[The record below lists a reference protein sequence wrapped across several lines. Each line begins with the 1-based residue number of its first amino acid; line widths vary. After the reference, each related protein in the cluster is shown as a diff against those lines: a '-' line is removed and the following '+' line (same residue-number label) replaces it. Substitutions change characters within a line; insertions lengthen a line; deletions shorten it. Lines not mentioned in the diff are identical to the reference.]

1 MLSQRWNNRGRIT
14 ALKTFLYTKEFVLLD
29 STCASNLLSHLTW
42 HSEMDVK
49 KKKVLLWFF
58 FIPQYWSKD
67 QQFLRRDQYIVF
79 QQRSVERIFMEDFM
93 MTTRV
98 DIDEHAS
105 LLHRS
110 SYYLP
115 LPQEDRQN
123 KRSIKP
129 WAVGFALLLLSC
141 WRPMCVHDSQC
152 KLFQR
157 QFHRLFL
164 WERRGVFIFRRTGD
178 NMACYTLCFH
188 NHHHLGTAESSRFSW
203 L

>member
-1 MLSQRWNNRGRIT
+1 MCFNNEVI
-14 ALKTFLYTKEFVLLD
+14 
-29 STCASNLLSHLTW
+29 
-42 HSEMDVK
+42 
-49 KKKVLLWFF
+49 
-58 FIPQYWSKD
+58 
-67 QQFLRRDQYIVF
+67 
-79 QQRSVERIFMEDFM
+79 ERIFMEDFT

-115 LPQEDRQN
+115 LPQDDRQK

-129 WAVGFALLLLSC
+129 RAVGFALLLLSC
-141 WRPMCVHDSQC
+141 WWPMCVHDSQC

-157 QFHRLFL
+157 QFHCLFL
-164 WERRGVFIFRRTGD
+164 WERRSVSIFRRTGD

-203 L
+203 IQSHPTSAEISSLLLDSDDSFVCILDQIHQARYICQIHQFLDDIDGFGF